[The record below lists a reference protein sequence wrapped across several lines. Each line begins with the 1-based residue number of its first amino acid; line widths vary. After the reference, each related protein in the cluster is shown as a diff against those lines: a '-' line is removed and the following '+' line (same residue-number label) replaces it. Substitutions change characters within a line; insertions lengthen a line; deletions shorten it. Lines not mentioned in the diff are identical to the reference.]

1 MWIRAL
7 SVKHFAGIRSVD
19 LELVAGLNV
28 LHGPNELGKS
38 TLVTAIRA
46 ALLLQDGATAS
57 QSFVDWH
64 TDQPPQV
71 TLTFETEPQRIWRVR
86 KSFGKGSDGWSY
98 LDFSRDGTTF
108 TQDAKGRDVDGK
120 IRETLRWGLDSP
132 GGKGRKKGFSESFL
146 STTLLA
152 EQSAVAAV
160 LTRGLDQDPDESG
173 KRRLTEALQALAEDP
188 VFRQILAA
196 TQQRVGAAYTSSGQ
210 KSRRRGSPWMELR
223 TQRQAAEKRRLEI
236 RSQVS
241 DSEGAR
247 GHVDERRAALNDA
260 QSQLDQAKT
269 LRTQL
274 ETAWQQQQTRDAVQ
288 AKVVEAMAE
297 RDRIQALHDQL
308 ADVTAALDAAGKTAK
323 TAKHTLQASE
333 KERGAAQTVLQA
345 ARERMSAVERSN
357 TEQARTIRKQEIDKS
372 LLENQGHQR
381 TAEQRRTQAVSVK
394 DLEAATAGLRAEVQ
408 EKSSTLAE
416 AKTLVDDAL
425 SQNQVA
431 ADEIVGIEE
440 RLLAVRILAARR
452 ERDTARQNVRE
463 AATLGALAKT
473 KHGEAQAIRAEI
485 AKLGLPDAE
494 KLDALATL
502 QTDLQVAEAK
512 LQVGIS
518 VHIRPARQIAARIR
532 IDDADT
538 QDTVLTEATSLSLDA
553 SAHLQLI
560 LDDVGEID
568 IRAGSPEALKEA
580 KALRRSW
587 RTRTS
592 RLFKRLGVTEL
603 ADIRERQRDCNL
615 RLQQAEALEREA
627 QSATAGAEAA
637 SVAGSTSRV
646 EQLGKAV
653 DRLEQRMV
661 SSLSGKKDLE
671 AVMQQHASAGQSDE
685 AALEQ
690 QRDSLKQAVDDRA
703 AQARALEQQLAKD
716 EGILETKKQELQAQE
731 RQLRAASDALSHPW
745 AVVLEQADEELDK
758 LGSERQQKQ
767 QELESL
773 KHDLTS
779 KLDQA
784 RGAVQQ
790 ALAVVESAGQAT
802 ATLTTQTEDAQR
814 DLDRLTGELATR
826 RELAAGEDLQAARAA
841 FSELQSSLEPLP
853 RSETDVTDAQRT
865 EGDALVKAATDQRDG
880 VQAEL
885 QKAEG
890 ALQQV
895 GGHAVQEKLDQAD
908 EAVQAIDRREHEL
921 DLDYGA
927 WQLLRDTL
935 QEAEAEDAVHL
946 GKALVDPITKRMA
959 QLTGGRYGNLL
970 IGPKLETEGIELGGS
985 QRDLEALSVG
995 TREQLAT
1002 VLRLTIADALGSTV
1016 VLDDQ
1021 LVQSDASR
1029 MDWLR
1034 AFMIECADRFQILV
1048 FTCHPEEYRSG
1059 RARKKSA
1066 FKLIDLAGCLQRSL

>member
-7 SVKHFAGIRSVD
+7 SVRHFAGIRSVD

-120 IRETLRWGLDSP
+120 IRQTLRWGLDSP

-196 TQQRVGAAYTSSGQ
+196 TQQRVDAAYTSSGQ

-223 TQRQAAEKRRLEI
+223 TRRQAAEKRRLEI

-247 GHVDERRAALNDA
+247 GHADERRDALNDA
-260 QSQLDQAKT
+260 QSHLDQAKT

-288 AKVVEAMAE
+288 AQVVEAMAE
-297 RDRIQALHDQL
+297 RDRIQGLHDQL

-323 TAKHTLQASE
+323 TAKRTLQASE
-333 KERGAAQTVLQA
+333 KEREASQTALQA
-345 ARERMSAVERSN
+345 ARERVAAVERSN

-381 TAEQRRTQAVSVK
+381 AAEQRRTQAVSVK
-394 DLEAATAGLRAEVQ
+394 DLEAGTAKLRAEVQ
-408 EKSSTLAE
+408 EKSGTLSE

-425 SQNQVA
+425 SQNQVD
-431 ADEIVGIEE
+431 ADEIAGIEE
-440 RLLAVRILAARR
+440 RLLAARILAARR
-452 ERDTARQNVRE
+452 DRDTAQQNVRE
-463 AATLGALAKT
+463 AATLGAVAKT
-473 KHGEAQAIRAEI
+473 KRKEAQAIRAEI
-485 AKLGLPDAE
+485 TKLGLPDADKIE
-494 KLDALATL
+494 ALATL

-538 QDTVLTEATSLSLDA
+538 QDTVLTEATSLSA
-553 SAHLQLI
+553 SAMLQLT

-568 IRAGSPEALKEA
+568 IRGGRPEALKEA

-592 RLFKRLGVTEL
+592 RLFKRLGVTGL
-603 ADIRERQRDCNL
+603 ADIRDKQRDCNA
-615 RLQQAEALEREA
+615 RLEQAEALEREA
-627 QSATAGAEAA
+627 ESATAGAEAA
-637 SVAGSTSRV
+637 ADAGSTSRV
-646 EQLGKAV
+646 EQLDKTV
-653 DRLEQRMV
+653 DRLEQRMA
-661 SSLSGKKDLE
+661 SSLSAKKDLE
-671 AVMQQHASAGQSDE
+671 AVMQQHASADQSDE

-690 QRDSLKQAVDDRA
+690 HQDSLKQTVDDRA

-716 EGILETKKQELQAQE
+716 EGVLETKKQELVSQE
-731 RQLRAASDALSHPW
+731 HQLRGASDVLSHPW
-745 AVVLEQADEELDK
+745 AVVLEQTEAELDK

-773 KHDLTS
+773 QHDLTG

-790 ALAVVESAGQAT
+790 ASAAAESADQTIAKLT
-802 ATLTTQTEDAQR
+802 AQSKDAQR

-826 RELAAGEDLQAARAA
+826 RELAAGEDLRAA
-841 FSELQSSLEPLP
+841 QAVFAELQSKLEALP
-853 RSETDVTDAQRT
+853 RPETDVTDAQRT
-865 EGDALVKAATDQRDG
+865 EGDGLVKAATDHRDG

-895 GGHAVQEKLDQAD
+895 GGHAIHEKLEQAD

-935 QEAEAEDAVHL
+935 HEAEAEDAVHL

-970 IGPKLETEGIELGGS
+970 IGPKLETEGIELGGT

-1021 LVQSDASR
+1021 LVQSDAAR

-1034 AFMIECADRFQILV
+1034 AFMMECADRFQILV
-1048 FTCHPEEYRSG
+1048 FTCHPEEYKSG
-1059 RARKKSA
+1059 RARKQSA
-1066 FKLIDLAGCLQRSL
+1066 FKSIDLAGCLQRSL